1 MDVGQIIGATST
13 ANRHSPEVR
22 DEDYD
27 DFSNYLEDR
36 AAPQEAPA
44 KPAAAPDRTPQSSTA
59 EPVADGEKPA
69 SDNANAHAAKSEP
82 TQAGDQPAKSE
93 ITIEGPVKEA
103 PIVTADAAPGKTP
116 APTTPITPVAAPQ
129 ANPAV
134 SSAETTVNPAIVPT
148 RSAPVTELPTKDVA
162 SVKNDPQAPVA
173 AQKSPVPTPAKD
185 NVAAQVTNQATNQAT
200 NQVAAPVI
208 AQATSPTKKTEPS
221 ANGKKVTPDTAPEN
235 VATVKPAPTDALE
248 KIRTEATNRMS
259 EKDIL
264 SSKVAELLQEGKG
277 KISLAPNSAAKSFQ
291 STLASSTNLVTAATA
306 DTTTTPFG
314 LTVQASA
321 TNSDIPF
328 GQTVAGAAQVQTMP
342 GDASQSLAP
351 TPPVAAVQ
359 GVDATA
365 INSTSQASNA
375 ARVAGQT
382 PAAEQV
388 SMQISTALKEGA
400 DRIKISLHPSE
411 LGRVDVKLEIGQDGR
426 VIAAIAVDKQ
436 ETLDLLQRDSRSL
449 EKALQDAGF
458 ETGSGSLNFGL
469 SKDGQE
475 EPMGFAGGDPSPQQL
490 MENDDL
496 PQIPPS
502 RMTADG
508 IGNGNLDIQV

>member
-13 ANRHSPEVR
+13 ANRHGPDLRE
-22 DEDYD
+22 EDHD

-36 AAPQEAPA
+36 AAPYEAPV
-44 KPAAAPDRTPQSSTA
+44 KPAAATDKAPQSSTA
-59 EPVADGEKPA
+59 DPAAKGEDPVTEGENVRA
-69 SDNANAHAAKSEP
+69 VKSEP
-82 TQAGDQPAKSE
+82 APVEDQPAKPEMATES
-93 ITIEGPVKEA
+93 PAKE
-103 PIVTADAAPGKTP
+103 TSSAAVNAASGKT
-116 APTTPITPVAAPQ
+116 TTPLHAPQ
-129 ANPAV
+129 AVLPVSPAE
-134 SSAETTVNPAIVPT
+134 ATANPAIVPAGT
-148 RSAPVTELPTKDVA
+148 APQTGVPANESA
-162 SVKNDPQAPVA
+162 SVKKDQQAPVA
-173 AQKSPVPTPAKD
+173 AEKSPLLSPAKD
-185 NVAAQVTNQATNQAT
+185 NVAAQAANQTA
-200 NQVAAPVI
+200 NQVAAPVV
-208 AQATSPTKKTEPS
+208 AQATSSTKKTGPS
-221 ANGKKVTPDTAPEN
+221 TDGNKVTPSAASEN

-277 KISLAPNSAAKSFQ
+277 KISLASNGAAKSFQ

-306 DTTTTPFG
+306 DATTTPFG
-314 LTVQASA
+314 MTVQTGAV
-321 TNSDIPF
+321 NGEIPLA
-328 GQTVAGAAQVQTMP
+328 QTVAGTSQVQAAMP
-342 GDASQSLAP
+342 GDTAQSLSP
-351 TPPVAAVQ
+351 TPPAAAVQ

-375 ARVAGQT
+375 ARIAGQT
-382 PAAEQV
+382 PVAEQV
-388 SMQISTALKEGA
+388 SLQISNAVKEGV

-426 VIAAIAVDKQ
+426 VLAAIAVDKQ

-475 EPMGFAGGDPSPQQL
+475 QPMDFAGSDPSLPQL
-490 MENDDL
+490 MESDDL
-496 PQIPPS
+496 PPVAPS
-502 RMTADG
+502 RMTAD
-508 IGNGNLDIQV
+508 GNGNLDIQV